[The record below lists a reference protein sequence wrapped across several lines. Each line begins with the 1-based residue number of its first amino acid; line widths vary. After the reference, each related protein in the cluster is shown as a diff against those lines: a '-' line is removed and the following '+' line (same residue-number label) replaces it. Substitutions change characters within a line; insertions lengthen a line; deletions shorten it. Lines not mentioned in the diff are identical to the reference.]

1 MLQTI
6 RGASLNMP
14 RNRLTVL
21 DQIGASDKVRKKII
35 DAASALY
42 ARKGFGATSI
52 QEISETANV
61 ALPVTYHYVK
71 KKSEIMRLIME
82 DVLNIF
88 RESLVKEIGD
98 IVDPVEK
105 LAMAVI
111 LYLRVLDQQR
121 EKMLLLYQ
129 KSSSL
134 DRNSKTRI
142 MALEVEVSEIFSNI
156 INEGISQGVFKA
168 VDVDLM
174 AYNIL
179 MLSQMWILKHW
190 HFKKRLT
197 LDKYIDNQLV
207 TIMDALGAKY

>member
-1 MLQTI
+1 
-6 RGASLNMP
+6 MP
-14 RNRLTVL
+14 KKRLTVL
-21 DQIGASDKVRKKII
+21 DQIAASDKVRKKII

-42 ARKGFGATSI
+42 ARKGYGATSI

-71 KKSEIMRLIME
+71 KKSGIMRLIME

-88 RESLVKEIGD
+88 QESLIEEIKD

-105 LAMAVI
+105 LAIAVI
-111 LYLRVLDQQR
+111 LYLRVLDRQR
-121 EKMLLLYQ
+121 EKVLLLYQ

-134 DRNSKTRI
+134 DRSSKKRI
-142 MALEVEVSEIFSNI
+142 MGLEVQVSEIFSAI
-156 INEGISQGVFKA
+156 IKEGIAQGVFKT

-190 HFKKRLT
+190 HFKNRLT
-197 LDKYIDNQLV
+197 LDKYIDHQLV
-207 TIMDALGAKY
+207 IIMDALGVNY

>member
-1 MLQTI
+1 
-6 RGASLNMP
+6 MP

-197 LDKYIDNQLV
+197 LDKYIDSQLV
-207 TIMDALGAKY
+207 TIMDALGAEY

>member
-1 MLQTI
+1 
-6 RGASLNMP
+6 MP

-88 RESLVKEIGD
+88 RESLIKEIRGV
-98 IVDPVEK
+98 VDPVEK

-111 LYLRVLDQQR
+111 LYLRVLDRQR

-156 INEGISQGVFKA
+156 INEGIAQGVFKA

-190 HFKKRLT
+190 HFKNRLT
-197 LDKYIDNQLV
+197 LDKYIDSQLV
-207 TIMDALGAKY
+207 IIMDALGTEY

>member
-1 MLQTI
+1 
-6 RGASLNMP
+6 MP

-21 DQIGASDKVRKKII
+21 DQIAASDKVRKKII

-88 RESLVKEIGD
+88 QESLVKEIKD

-105 LAMAVI
+105 LAIAII
-111 LYLRVLDQQR
+111 LYLRVLDRQR

-156 INEGISQGVFKA
+156 INEGIAQGVFKT

-190 HFKKRLT
+190 HFKNRLT
-197 LDKYIDNQLV
+197 LDKYIDNQLK
-207 TIMDALGAKY
+207 TIMDVLGAEY

>member
-1 MLQTI
+1 MH
-6 RGASLNMP
+6 

-21 DQIGASDKVRKKII
+21 DQIAASDKVRKKII

-82 DVLNIF
+82 DVLNTFQERLIK
-88 RESLVKEIGD
+88 EVKD
-98 IVDPVEK
+98 IVDPMEK
-105 LAMAVI
+105 LATAVI
-111 LYLRVLDQQR
+111 LYLRVLDEQR
-121 EKMLLLYQ
+121 EKVLLIYQ

-134 DRNSKTRI
+134 DRSSKTQI
-142 MALEVEVSEIFSNI
+142 MALEVDVSEIFSNI
-156 INEGISQGVFKA
+156 INEGIAQGVFKK

-179 MLSQMWILKHW
+179 MLSYMWILKHW
-190 HFKKRLT
+190 HFKDRLT
-197 LDKYIDNQLV
+197 LDKYIDRQLV
-207 TIMDALGAKY
+207 TIMDALGATY

>member
-1 MLQTI
+1 
-6 RGASLNMP
+6 MP
-14 RNRLTVL
+14 KKRLTVL
-21 DQIGASDKVRKKII
+21 DQIAASDKVRKKII

-42 ARKGFGATSI
+42 ARKGYGATSI

-71 KKSEIMRLIME
+71 KKSGIMRLIME

-88 RESLVKEIGD
+88 QESLIEEIKD

-105 LAMAVI
+105 LAIAVI
-111 LYLRVLDQQR
+111 LYLRVLDRQR
-121 EKMLLLYQ
+121 EKVLLLYQ

-134 DRNSKTRI
+134 DRRSKKRI
-142 MALEVEVSEIFSNI
+142 MGLEVQVSEIFSNI
-156 INEGISQGVFKA
+156 IKEGIAQGVFKA

-190 HFKKRLT
+190 HFKNRLT
-197 LDKYIDNQLV
+197 LDKYIDHQLV
-207 TIMDALGAKY
+207 IIMDALGVNY

>member
-1 MLQTI
+1 
-6 RGASLNMP
+6 MP

-52 QEISETANV
+52 QEISEAANV

-71 KKSEIMRLIME
+71 KKSDIMRLIME

-88 RESLVKEIGD
+88 RESLIKEIRG
-98 IVDPVEK
+98 ILDPVEK

-111 LYLRVLDQQR
+111 LYLRVLDRQR

-156 INEGISQGVFKA
+156 INEGIAQGVFKA

-190 HFKKRLT
+190 HFKNRLT
-197 LDKYIDNQLV
+197 LDKYIDGQLV
-207 TIMDALGAKY
+207 TIMDALGTEY

>member
-1 MLQTI
+1 
-6 RGASLNMP
+6 MP

-21 DQIGASDKVRKKII
+21 DQIAASDKVRKKII

-88 RESLVKEIGD
+88 QESLVKEIEG

-105 LAMAVI
+105 LAIAII
-111 LYLRVLDQQR
+111 LYLRVLDRQR
-121 EKMLLLYQ
+121 EKVLLFYQ
-129 KSSSL
+129 KSGSL
-134 DRNSKTRI
+134 DRSSKRRI
-142 MALEVEVSEIFSNI
+142 MALEVQVSEIFSNI
-156 INEGISQGVFKA
+156 INEGVAQGVFKT

-190 HFKKRLT
+190 HFKNRLT
-197 LDKYIDNQLV
+197 LDKYIDHQLV
-207 TIMDALGAKY
+207 IIMDALGANY

>member
-1 MLQTI
+1 
-6 RGASLNMP
+6 MP

-21 DQIGASDKVRKKII
+21 DQIAASDKVRKKII

-88 RESLVKEIGD
+88 QESLIKEVKG

-105 LAMAVI
+105 LAIAII
-111 LYLRVLDQQR
+111 LYLRVLDRQR
-121 EKMLLLYQ
+121 EKVLLFYQ
-129 KSSSL
+129 KSGSL
-134 DRNSKTRI
+134 DRSSKRRI
-142 MALEVEVSEIFSNI
+142 MALEVQVSEIFSNI
-156 INEGISQGVFKA
+156 INEGVVQGVFKT

-190 HFKKRLT
+190 HFKNRLT
-197 LDKYIDNQLV
+197 LDKYIDHQLV
-207 TIMDALGAKY
+207 IIMDALGANY

>member
-1 MLQTI
+1 
-6 RGASLNMP
+6 MP
-14 RNRLTVL
+14 KKRLTVL
-21 DQIGASDKVRKKII
+21 DQIAASDKVRKKII

-42 ARKGFGATSI
+42 ARKGYGATSI

-71 KKSEIMRLIME
+71 KKSGIMRLIME

-88 RESLVKEIGD
+88 QESLIEEIKD

-105 LAMAVI
+105 LAIAVI
-111 LYLRVLDQQR
+111 LYLRVLDRQR
-121 EKMLLLYQ
+121 EKVLLLYQ

-134 DRNSKTRI
+134 DRSSKKRI
-142 MALEVEVSEIFSNI
+142 MGLEVQVSEIFSTI
-156 INEGISQGVFKA
+156 IKEGIAQGVFKT

-190 HFKKRLT
+190 HFKNRLT
-197 LDKYIDNQLV
+197 LDKYIDHQLV
-207 TIMDALGAKY
+207 IIMDALGVNY

>member
-1 MLQTI
+1 MQ
-6 RGASLNMP
+6 

-21 DQIGASDKVRKKII
+21 DQIAASDKVRKKII

-82 DVLNIF
+82 DVLNTFQERLIK
-88 RESLVKEIGD
+88 EVKD
-98 IVDPVEK
+98 IVDPMEK
-105 LAMAVI
+105 LATAVI
-111 LYLRVLDQQR
+111 LYLRVLDEQR
-121 EKMLLLYQ
+121 EKVLLIYQ

-134 DRNSKTRI
+134 DRSSKTQI
-142 MALEVEVSEIFSNI
+142 MALEVDVSEIFSNI
-156 INEGISQGVFKA
+156 INEGIAQGVFKK

-179 MLSQMWILKHW
+179 MLSYMWILKHW
-190 HFKKRLT
+190 HFKDRLT
-197 LDKYIDNQLV
+197 LDKYIDSQLV

>member
-1 MLQTI
+1 
-6 RGASLNMP
+6 MP

-21 DQIGASDKVRKKII
+21 DQITASDKVRKKII

-52 QEISETANV
+52 QEISEAANV

-82 DVLNIF
+82 DVLSTFQERLIK
-88 RESLVKEIGD
+88 EVKD
-98 IVDPVEK
+98 IVDPMEK
-105 LAMAVI
+105 LATAVI
-111 LYLRVLDQQR
+111 LYLRVLDEQR
-121 EKMLLLYQ
+121 EKVLLIYQ

-134 DRNSKTRI
+134 DRRSKTQI
-142 MALEVEVSEIFSNI
+142 MALEVDVSEIFSNI
-156 INEGISQGVFKA
+156 INEGIAQGVFKK

-179 MLSQMWILKHW
+179 MMSYMWILKHW
-190 HFKKRLT
+190 HFKNRLT
-197 LDKYIDNQLV
+197 LDKYIDSQLV
-207 TIMDALGAKY
+207 TIMDALGATY

>member
-1 MLQTI
+1 
-6 RGASLNMP
+6 MP

-156 INEGISQGVFKA
+156 INEGIAQGVFKA

-190 HFKKRLT
+190 HFKNRLT
-197 LDKYIDNQLV
+197 LDKYINNQLV

>member
-1 MLQTI
+1 
-6 RGASLNMP
+6 MP

-21 DQIGASDKVRKKII
+21 DQIAASDKVRKKII

-42 ARKGFGATSI
+42 ASKGFGATSI

-88 RESLVKEIGD
+88 RESLIQEIRD
-98 IVDPVEK
+98 IGDPVEK
-105 LAMAVI
+105 LTTAVI
-111 LYLRVLDQQR
+111 LYLRVLDRQH
-121 EKMLLLYQ
+121 EKILLLYQ

-134 DRNSKTRI
+134 NRNSKTRI

-156 INEGISQGVFKA
+156 INEGIAQGVFKA

-190 HFKKRLT
+190 HFKNRLT
-197 LDKYIDNQLV
+197 LDKYIDHQLA
-207 TIMDALGAKY
+207 TIMDALGTEY

>member
-1 MLQTI
+1 
-6 RGASLNMP
+6 MP

-21 DQIGASDKVRKKII
+21 DQIGASDKARKKII

-42 ARKGFGATSI
+42 ARKGLGATSI

-111 LYLRVLDQQR
+111 LYLRVLDRQR

-156 INEGISQGVFKA
+156 INEGIAQGVFKA

-190 HFKKRLT
+190 HFKNRLT
-197 LDKYIDNQLV
+197 LDKYIDSQLV
-207 TIMDALGAKY
+207 TIMDALGAEY

>member
-1 MLQTI
+1 
-6 RGASLNMP
+6 MP
-14 RNRLTVL
+14 RNRLTIL
-21 DQIGASDKVRKKII
+21 DQIAASDKVRKKII

-88 RESLVKEIGD
+88 RESLIKEIRD

-111 LYLRVLDQQR
+111 IYLRVLDRQR

-156 INEGISQGVFKA
+156 INEGIAQGVFKT

-174 AYNIL
+174 SYNIL

-190 HFKKRLT
+190 HFKNRLT
-197 LDKYIDNQLV
+197 LDKYIDSQLV
-207 TIMDALGAKY
+207 TIMDALGAEY

>member
-1 MLQTI
+1 
-6 RGASLNMP
+6 MP
-14 RNRLTVL
+14 KKRLTVL
-21 DQIGASDKVRKKII
+21 DQIAASDKVRKKII

-42 ARKGFGATSI
+42 ARKGYGATSI

-71 KKSEIMRLIME
+71 KKSGIMRLIME

-88 RESLVKEIGD
+88 QESLIEEIKD

-105 LAMAVI
+105 LAIAVI
-111 LYLRVLDQQR
+111 LYLRVLDRQR
-121 EKMLLLYQ
+121 EKVLLLYQ

-134 DRNSKTRI
+134 DRSSKKRI
-142 MALEVEVSEIFSNI
+142 MGLEVQVSEIFSNI
-156 INEGISQGVFKA
+156 INEGIAQGVFKA

-190 HFKKRLT
+190 HFKNRLT
-197 LDKYIDNQLV
+197 LDKYIDHQLV
-207 TIMDALGAKY
+207 IIMDALGVNY

>member
-1 MLQTI
+1 
-6 RGASLNMP
+6 MP

-21 DQIGASDKVRKKII
+21 DQIAASDKVRKKII

-42 ARKGFGATSI
+42 ASKGFGATSI

-88 RESLVKEIGD
+88 RESLIKEIRD

-105 LAMAVI
+105 LATAVI
-111 LYLRVLDQQR
+111 LYLRVLDRQR
-121 EKMLLLYQ
+121 EKILLLYQ

-142 MALEVEVSEIFSNI
+142 MALEVEVSEIFSSI
-156 INEGISQGVFKA
+156 INEGIAQGVFKA

-190 HFKKRLT
+190 HFKNRLT

-207 TIMDALGAKY
+207 TIMDALGTEY

>member
-1 MLQTI
+1 
-6 RGASLNMP
+6 MP

-21 DQIGASDKVRKKII
+21 DQIAASDKVRKKII

-42 ARKGFGATSI
+42 ASKGFGATSI

-71 KKSEIMRLIME
+71 KKSGIMRLIME
-82 DVLNIF
+82 DVLDIF
-88 RESLVKEIGD
+88 RESLIQEIRD

-111 LYLRVLDQQR
+111 LYLRVLDRQR

-156 INEGISQGVFKA
+156 INEGIAQGVFKA

-190 HFKKRLT
+190 HFKNRLT

-207 TIMDALGAKY
+207 TIMDALGAEY

>member
-1 MLQTI
+1 MH
-6 RGASLNMP
+6 

-21 DQIGASDKVRKKII
+21 DQIAASDKVRKKII

-82 DVLNIF
+82 DVLNTFQERLIK
-88 RESLVKEIGD
+88 EVKD
-98 IVDPVEK
+98 IVDPMEK
-105 LAMAVI
+105 LATAVI
-111 LYLRVLDQQR
+111 LYLRVLDEQR
-121 EKMLLLYQ
+121 EKVLLIYQ

-134 DRNSKTRI
+134 DRSSKTQI
-142 MALEVEVSEIFSNI
+142 MALEVDVSEIFSNI
-156 INEGISQGVFKA
+156 INEGIAQGVFKR

-179 MLSQMWILKHW
+179 MLSYMWILKHW
-190 HFKKRLT
+190 HFKDRLT
-197 LDKYIDNQLV
+197 LDKYIDLQLV
-207 TIMDALGAKY
+207 TIMDTLGVNH

>member
-1 MLQTI
+1 
-6 RGASLNMP
+6 MP

-21 DQIGASDKVRKKII
+21 DQIAASDKVRKKII

-42 ARKGFGATSI
+42 AKKGFGATSI

-71 KKSEIMRLIME
+71 KKSGIMRLIME

-88 RESLVKEIGD
+88 RESLIKEIGG

-111 LYLRVLDQQR
+111 LYLRVLDRQR
-121 EKMLLLYQ
+121 EKILLLYQ

-134 DRNSKTRI
+134 DRDSKTRI

-156 INEGISQGVFKA
+156 INEGIAQGVFKA

-190 HFKKRLT
+190 HFKNRLT
-197 LDKYIDNQLV
+197 LDKYIDHQLV

>member
-1 MLQTI
+1 
-6 RGASLNMP
+6 MP
-14 RNRLTVL
+14 KKRLTVL
-21 DQIGASDKVRKKII
+21 DQIAASDKVRKKII

-42 ARKGFGATSI
+42 ARKGYGATSI

-71 KKSEIMRLIME
+71 KKSGIMRLIME

-88 RESLVKEIGD
+88 QESLIEEIKD

-105 LAMAVI
+105 LAIAVI
-111 LYLRVLDQQR
+111 LYLRVLDRQR

-134 DRNSKTRI
+134 DRRSKKRI
-142 MALEVEVSEIFSNI
+142 MGLEVQVSEIFSTI
-156 INEGISQGVFKA
+156 IKEGIAQGVFKT

>member
-1 MLQTI
+1 MQ
-6 RGASLNMP
+6 

-21 DQIGASDKVRKKII
+21 DQIAASDKVRKKII

-82 DVLNIF
+82 DVLNTFQERLIK
-88 RESLVKEIGD
+88 EVKD
-98 IVDPVEK
+98 IVDPMEK
-105 LAMAVI
+105 LATAVI
-111 LYLRVLDQQR
+111 LYLRVLDEQR
-121 EKMLLLYQ
+121 EKVLLIYQ

-134 DRNSKTRI
+134 DRSSKTQI
-142 MALEVEVSEIFSNI
+142 MALEVDVSEIFSNI
-156 INEGISQGVFKA
+156 INEGIAQGVFKK

-179 MLSQMWILKHW
+179 MLSYMWILKRW
-190 HFKKRLT
+190 HFKDRLT
-197 LDKYIDNQLV
+197 LDKYIDLQLV
-207 TIMDALGAKY
+207 TIMDALGATY

>member
-1 MLQTI
+1 
-6 RGASLNMP
+6 MP
-14 RNRLTVL
+14 KKRLTVL
-21 DQIGASDKVRKKII
+21 DQIAASDKVRKKII

-42 ARKGFGATSI
+42 ARKGYGATSI

-71 KKSEIMRLIME
+71 KKSGIMRLIME

-88 RESLVKEIGD
+88 QESLIEEIKD

-105 LAMAVI
+105 LAIAVI
-111 LYLRVLDQQR
+111 LYLRVLDRQR

-134 DRNSKTRI
+134 DRRSKKRI
-142 MALEVEVSEIFSNI
+142 MGLEVQVSEIFSNI
-156 INEGISQGVFKA
+156 IKEGIAQGVFKT

-197 LDKYIDNQLV
+197 LDKYIDHQLV
-207 TIMDALGAKY
+207 IIMDALGVNY

>member
-1 MLQTI
+1 
-6 RGASLNMP
+6 MP

-21 DQIGASDKVRKKII
+21 DQIAASDKVRKKII

-52 QEISETANV
+52 QEISEAANV

-88 RESLVKEIGD
+88 QESLIKEVKG

-105 LAMAVI
+105 LAIAII
-111 LYLRVLDQQR
+111 LYLRVLDRQR
-121 EKMLLLYQ
+121 EKVLLFYQ
-129 KSSSL
+129 KSGSL
-134 DRNSKTRI
+134 DRSSKRRI
-142 MALEVEVSEIFSNI
+142 MALEVQVSEIFSNI
-156 INEGISQGVFKA
+156 INEGVAQGVFKT

-190 HFKKRLT
+190 HFKNRLT
-197 LDKYIDNQLV
+197 LDKYIDHQLAI
-207 TIMDALGAKY
+207 IMDALGANY

>member
-1 MLQTI
+1 
-6 RGASLNMP
+6 MP

-21 DQIGASDKVRKKII
+21 DQIAASDKVRKKII

-88 RESLVKEIGD
+88 QESLIKEVKG

-105 LAMAVI
+105 LAIAII
-111 LYLRVLDQQR
+111 LYLRVLDRQR
-121 EKMLLLYQ
+121 EKVLLFYQ
-129 KSSSL
+129 KSGSL
-134 DRNSKTRI
+134 DRSSKTRI
-142 MALEVEVSEIFSNI
+142 MALEVQVSEIFSNI
-156 INEGISQGVFKA
+156 INEGVAQGVFKT

-190 HFKKRLT
+190 HFKNRLT
-197 LDKYIDNQLV
+197 LDKYIDHQLV
-207 TIMDALGAKY
+207 IIMDALGANY